1 MNRVGQILHVEL
13 DSGRSWRE
21 PVPEDW
27 VLDYLGSRGFNAR
40 LLWDHLGPDTD
51 AFSPEN
57 PLILGAG
64 LLTGTHAPS
73 SGRVT
78 LTSKSPATGRY
89 FKASGGGQWGAQLR
103 YAGYGCVVVHGRSE
117 EPVYLYIEDD
127 TVELRP
133 AGHIWGKDVPTA
145 DAQLKAEA
153 GRRSAQTVC
162 IGPAGENLVRFASV
176 MCSVH
181 HAAGRGGLGA
191 VMGSKRLKA
200 IVASGTGGIE
210 PARPR
215 EFHELVS
222 DIRETIPGASGVE
235 RYYRVGTAGSVIPV
249 SEMGAFPSR
258 NFTRGRIE
266 NAYALSGQR
275 LIEDGYL
282 KRRVACFSCP
292 ISCHRYTEIDEGRYA
307 GLQTGGPEYE
317 TLAAIGGLCGL
328 DDLEDILKANELC
341 NSLGLDTI
349 STGSVMGWFMECYQR
364 GIVEEDPGEPVP
376 TWGNAEAVIALV
388 EQIAKRKGSG
398 DLLAEGS
405 KRAAEKIGGDS
416 HKWAV
421 QARGLEQSS
430 VDTRVSKAY
439 ALAFAVN
446 PRGPDH
452 LHAQPMAEMGRH
464 TGAIELIAQITGD
477 AKLAT
482 PRSVEKRADI
492 VRWHE
497 DVFAV
502 TDSLGLC
509 AFVSTSAY
517 PVTPELMARMVS
529 AFTGDDITEEE
540 VMRAGRRTINLE
552 RCLNLREGL
561 TSADDTL
568 PWRMM
573 NEESPEHAGFSNSA
587 AELKAMLNEYYAL
600 HGWDPAT
607 GKPTAAT
614 LRELGLGDIGAELGI
629 T

>member
-1 MNRVGQILHVEL
+1 VNRVGEVLHVEL
-13 DSGRSWRE
+13 DSGKSWRE
-21 PVPEDW
+21 TIPEDW
-27 VLDYLGSRGFNAR
+27 VRDYLGSRGFNAR
-40 LLWDHLGPDTD
+40 LLWDQLAPDTD

-89 FKASGGGQWGAQLR
+89 FKTSGGGQWGAQLR
-103 YAGYGCVVVHGRSE
+103 YAGYSSIVVHGGSE
-117 EPVYLYIEDD
+117 EPVYLHIDD
-127 TVELRP
+127 DRVEVRP
-133 AGHIWGKDVPTA
+133 AGHIWGMDVPTA

-153 GRRSAQTVC
+153 NRRGAQTMC

-176 MCSVH
+176 MSSVH

-191 VMGSKRLKA
+191 VMGSKKLKA
-200 IVASGTGGIE
+200 VVVSGTQGVE
-210 PARPR
+210 PARPQ

-222 DIRETIPGASGVE
+222 QIREDIPGSSGVE

-249 SEMGAFPSR
+249 SAMGAFPAR
-258 NFTRGRIE
+258 NFTRGQIA

-275 LIEDGYL
+275 LVEDGYL

-292 ISCHRYTEIDEGRYA
+292 ISCHRYTEIDAGRYA

-349 STGSVMGWFMECYQR
+349 STGSVIGWFMECYQR
-364 GIVEEDPGEPVP
+364 GIVEEYPGEPAP
-376 TWGNAEAVIALV
+376 AWGNAEAVIALV
-388 EQIAKRKGSG
+388 EQIATRKGSG

-405 KRAAEKIGGDS
+405 ARASQTIGHDS
-416 HKWAV
+416 YKWAV

-430 VDTRVSKAY
+430 VDTRASKAY

-464 TGAIELIAQITGD
+464 TGAVELIARITGD
-477 AKLAT
+477 ANLAT
-482 PRSVEKRADI
+482 PRSTEKRAEI

-529 AFTGDDITEEE
+529 AFTGYDMTGDEI
-540 VMRAGRRTINLE
+540 MRVGRRTINLE
-552 RCLNLREGL
+552 RCLNVRWGQ
-561 TSADDTL
+561 TRADDRL

-587 AELKAMLNEYYAL
+587 AELDGMLDEYYAL
-600 HGWDPAT
+600 QGWDKVE

-614 LRELGLGDIGAELGI
+614 LRELGLADIGAEIGI
-629 T
+629 S